1 MGKKQKQKLMP
12 EMTAAREWEEPV
24 TLFVQGY
31 GTPEQ
36 QEQTVQEMVRELNV
50 KGFRVKDYRLGES

>member
-1 MGKKQKQKLMP
+1 MGKSRKQKLTP
-12 EMTAAREWEEPV
+12 EMTTAREWEEPV

-36 QEQTVQEMVRELNV
+36 QEQTVQTMVYELQV
-50 KGFRVKDYRLGES
+50 KGFKVKDYRLGE